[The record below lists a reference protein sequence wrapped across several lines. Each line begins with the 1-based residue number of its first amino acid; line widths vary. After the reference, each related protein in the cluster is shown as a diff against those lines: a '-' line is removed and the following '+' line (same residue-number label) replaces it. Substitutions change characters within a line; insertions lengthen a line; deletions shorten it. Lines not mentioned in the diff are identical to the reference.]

1 MDHTKV
7 PRKLI
12 YEDRANL
19 EDFFIDQPGTL
30 DAIMFDRIQRSM
42 ICDLEGAE
50 MWARDIFN
58 NAYYITTLILMEKY
72 PALHLVSYF
81 NISMSVGG
89 GNHTYKRYFS
99 AMTMAMV
106 YNYLRASDQQY
117 YNDQQ
122 VLIKRIWDCHREH
135 YQDDQWDGDARFL
148 FYKNVLPLIDVKTH
162 KMRDIFNPRPIQNVV
177 LFEDA
182 ETILL
187 GQGLDYVMNSIIS
200 LRKTEDAIQCF
211 DELIQKLK
219 RADII
224 GKGKLI
230 KEVEDCK
237 KEFLGIREE
246 PPIRKGK
253 HGNLIETPQEEEVA
267 DVTTYSREGELEA
280 KVLVLQEELDR
291 VRNEKESIENELK
304 ESREQLQ
311 TIIDEQKKKI
321 EQLKADNQHQK
332 EEFEADR
339 KNNLQPISENSEAEW
354 ISCFDGFLHK
364 NLNPQAIAEALK
376 EINHS
381 NFPKNQRGYWWVFT
395 TVLSEINWIPTKNY
409 KQTLQWANLHFH
421 CGWDWNKD
429 SQFKFSEINENIKS
443 IQPSSK
449 WSSVVT
455 GNVIGDYY
463 GALAKTMKNTFV
475 EFVNGGKLIDR
486 IKFIKPE
493 CQRIN
498 NGH

>member
-1 MDHTKV
+1 M
-7 PRKLI
+7 I

-19 EDFFIDQPGTL
+19 EDFFVDQPGTM

-50 MWARDIFN
+50 TWARDIFN
-58 NAYYITTLILMEKY
+58 NAYFITTLILMEKY

-81 NISMSVGG
+81 NISMSAGG

-135 YQDDQWDGDARFL
+135 YQDDQWDGNARFL

-253 HGNLIETPQEEEVA
+253 HGNLIETPQEEEMA
-267 DVTTYSREGELEA
+267 DVTTYSRENELET
-280 KVLVLQEELDR
+280 KVQVLQEELKSVKAENTTLQQKVSELSQPVHDLTAQQKVRMELALRLLQKAGMTDEVLAHRGNLQKAAR
-291 VRNEKESIENELK
+291 VMSCLLDIKNDNARNNPA
-304 ESREQLQ
+304 Q
-311 TIIDEQKKKI
+311 TCATYLSSPDLSTQR
-321 EQLKADNQHQK
+321 HQK
-332 EEFEADR
+332 T
-339 KNNLQPISENSEAEW
+339 IAE
-354 ISCFDGFLHK
+354 
-364 NLNPQAIAEALK
+364 LNPLLA
-376 EINHS
+376 
-381 NFPKNQRGYWWVFT
+381 
-395 TVLSEINWIPTKNY
+395 
-409 KQTLQWANLHFH
+409 TL
-421 CGWDWNKD
+421 GVD
-429 SQFKFSEINENIKS
+429 
-443 IQPSSK
+443 IQ
-449 WSSVVT
+449 
-455 GNVIGDYY
+455 
-463 GALAKTMKNTFV
+463 L
-475 EFVNGGKLIDR
+475 
-486 IKFIKPE
+486 
-493 CQRIN
+493 
-498 NGH
+498 